1 MATQYT
7 SILKLALPTTGEL
20 DGTWGDVV
28 NNNITSM
35 VEEAIAGLST
45 INTWSTNSHTL
56 TTANGTTSESRA
68 AILVL
73 TDSGGALT
81 GDGEVI
87 CPDASKV
94 YIVKNDT
101 GETITVKTSTGTG
114 VEINDG
120 VVKIVI
126 CDGTNV
132 VNAGSVELN
141 VNANVGT
148 DNVLLGATALDSMVS
163 GARNTAVGSGSLSSW
178 TGNGNTAFG
187 YNALNAST
195 GAANVAVGHKALESL
210 TSGVGCVGV
219 GDEVLNSLT
228 TGYATAVGFKAGFS
242 ITTGQANV
250 LVGEQAGPAISTGF
264 GNTCIGNTTGFGGTL
279 TTGSNNTLLGYNAA
293 PSTPTVSNQ
302 ITLGDSNITGLRCN
316 VTTISSLSDQRDK
329 INIVD
334 SQYGLETLEKVKV
347 RQFDWA
353 TRRGNIKDG
362 TSEIGFIAQELQEV
376 GDNNLLKLVMDDN
389 PEFLE
394 ASPASLIPILVK
406 AVQELSEKV
415 KKLESR

>member
-45 INTWSTNSHTL
+45 INTWSTDAHTL

-81 GDGEVI
+81 GAGELI

-101 GETITVKTSTGTG
+101 GETITIKTSAGTG
-114 VEINDG
+114 VDVNDG
-120 VVKIVI
+120 TVKIVI

-132 VNAGSVELN
+132 VNAGSVDFN
-141 VNANVGT
+141 INSTIGT
-148 DNVLLGATALDSMVS
+148 NNVLLGATALDSMVS
-163 GARNTAVGSGSLSSW
+163 GAGSTAIGSGALSSFTGTGSTAVGFNALTDATG
-178 TGNGNTAFG
+178 TGNSAFGYKAMETATTAGFSSAFGYQALITQTSGTNTAFG
-187 YNALNAST
+187 YQSGYNIST
-195 GAANVAVGHKALESL
+195 GNG
-210 TSGVGCVGV
+210 
-219 GDEVLNSLT
+219 
-228 TGYATAVGFKAGFS
+228 
-242 ITTGQANV
+242 NV
-250 LVGEQAGPAISTGF
+250 LFGDFTGTAISTGNN
-264 GNTCIGNTTGFGGTL
+264 NTCIGSDVGFGGTL
-279 TTGSNNTLLGYNAA
+279 TTGSNNTVLGADA
-293 PSTPTVSNQ
+293 EPSTPTVSNQ
-302 ITLGDSNITGLRCN
+302 ITLGNSSISSLRCN

-329 INIVD
+329 TNIVD
-334 SQYGLETLEKVKV
+334 SPYGLETLEKVKV

-353 TRRGNIKDG
+353 SRRGNIKDG
-362 TSEIGFIAQELQEV
+362 TSEIGFVAQELQEV

-394 ASPASLIPILVK
+394 ASPAALIPILVK
-406 AVQELSEKV
+406 SVQELSEKV
-415 KKLESR
+415 KELESQ

>member
-1 MATQYT
+1 MATQFT

-45 INTWSTNSHTL
+45 INTWSTDAHTL

-81 GDGEVI
+81 GAGELI

-101 GETITVKTSTGTG
+101 GETITVKTSAGTG
-114 VEINDG
+114 VDVNDG

-141 VNANVGT
+141 INASAGT
-148 DNVLLGATALDSMVS
+148 DNVLLGANALDSMVS
-163 GARNTAVGSGSLSSW
+163 GARNTAVGSGALSSW

-195 GAANVAVGHKALESL
+195 GGANVAVGHKALEGL
-210 TSGVGCVGV
+210 TSGTTNTAV
-219 GDEVLNSLT
+219 GDEVLINAT
-228 TGYATAVGFKAGFS
+228 TGFNTAVGFKAGNS
-242 ITTGQANV
+242 ITTASASV
-250 LVGEQAGPAISTGF
+250 LMGEFAGAAISTGF
-264 GNTCIGNTTGFGGTL
+264 GNTCVGNLTGFGGTL
-279 TTGSNNTLLGYNAA
+279 TTGGNNTLLGNEAI

-302 ITLGDSNITGLRCN
+302 ITLGDDNITSLRCN

-347 RQFDWA
+347 RQFEWA
-353 TRRGNIKDG
+353 TRRGSTKDG
-362 TSEIGFIAQELQEV
+362 TSEIGFVAQELQKV

-415 KKLESR
+415 KELESR

>member
-45 INTWSTNSHTL
+45 INTWTTNSHTL

-73 TDSGGALT
+73 TDTGGALT
-81 GDGEVI
+81 GAGEVI
-87 CPDASKV
+87 CPNASKV

-101 GETITVKTSTGTG
+101 GETITVKTSAGTG

-132 VNAGSVELN
+132 INAGSVELN
-141 VNANVGT
+141 VNAPVGT
-148 DNVLLGATALDSMVS
+148 NNVLLGATALDSMVS
-163 GARNTAVGSGSLSSW
+163 GERNTAVGSGALSSW
-178 TGNGNTAFG
+178 TGDGNTAFG

-195 GAANVAVGHKALESL
+195 GGANVAVGHKALESL
-210 TSGVGCVGV
+210 ISGTGNVGI
-219 GDEVLNSLT
+219 GDEVLTDATS
-228 TGYATAVGFKAGFS
+228 GYNTAVGFKAGVS
-242 ITTGQANV
+242 ITTGSANT
-250 LVGEQAGPAISTGF
+250 LVGEFAGPAISIGF

-279 TTGSNNTLLGYNAA
+279 TTGSNNTLLGYNAE

-302 ITLGDSNITGLRCN
+302 ITLGNSSITSLRCN

-329 INIVD
+329 VNIVD

-353 TRRGNIKDG
+353 TRRGSIKDG

-415 KKLESR
+415 KELESR

>member
-7 SILKLALPTTGEL
+7 DILKLALPTTGEL

-81 GDGEVI
+81 GAGELI

-101 GETITVKTSTGTG
+101 GETITVKTSAGTG
-114 VEINDG
+114 VDVNDG
-120 VVKIVI
+120 TVKIVI

-141 VNANVGT
+141 INASAGT
-148 DNVLLGATALDSMVS
+148 DNVLLGANALDSMTS
-163 GARNTAVGSGSLSSW
+163 GARNTAVGSGALASF
-178 TGNGNTAFG
+178 TGNANTAVG
-187 YNALNAST
+187 YNALNSST
-195 GAANVAVGHKALESL
+195 AGFNVAVGHKALESA
-210 TSGVGCVGV
+210 TTAFACVGV
-219 GDEVLNSLT
+219 GDEVLKNLT
-228 TGYATAVGFKAGFS
+228 TGYATAVGFKAGAS

-264 GNTCIGNTTGFGGTL
+264 GNTCIGNTTGFSGTL
-279 TTGSNNTLLGYNAA
+279 TTGSNNTLLGYYAQ

-302 ITLGDSNITGLRCN
+302 ITLGNTNITGLRCN

-334 SQYGLETLEKVKV
+334 SPYGLETLEKVKV
-347 RQFDWA
+347 RQFEWN

-362 TSEIGFIAQELQEV
+362 TVEIGFIAQELQEV

-389 PEFLE
+389 PDFLE

-406 AVQELSEKV
+406 AVQELSAKV
-415 KKLESR
+415 KELESR